1 MAQGR
6 RKFFSEEE
14 NLMPSLVQSVPRRG
28 RASVETLTPVERRT
42 LGGVLGFIA
51 GLAAFGPFAAVAGA
65 ALGAALG
72 SVRISR

>member
-1 MAQGR
+1 M
-6 RKFFSEEE
+6 
-14 NLMPSLVQSVPRRG
+14 MPSLVQPVQAVSRPERESAEVL
-28 RASVETLTPVERRT
+28 APVERRT